1 MEGKSN
7 SKHFGK
13 CALTQTWAWILPTGG
28 ISSSADSNG
37 EGLRLEPRCYCLIV
51 LSRKYDPL
59 CFRQGGGGADTP
71 SCHSKSHPAKQ
82 TERPASCGALVQTSA
97 TSSIHRRVHIRT
109 AAVPA
114 SSEIQ
119 DLMCGSPTLFILISC
134 CSAPH
139 NDPPGKTNQAPMQRK
154 DNQVT

>member
-28 ISSSADSNG
+28 ISSSADSDG

-59 CFRQGGGGADTP
+59 CFRRGGGGPTP
-71 SCHSKSHPAKQ
+71 PPATRNHIQLNKRSGLLPV
-82 TERPASCGALVQTSA
+82 ELWFKPPPPAASTAASTSA
-97 TSSIHRRVHIRT
+97 PPPYLLPLRSR
-109 AAVPA
+109 
-114 SSEIQ
+114 
-119 DLMCGSPTLFILISC
+119 ISC
-134 CSAPH
+134 VEAQLCLY
-139 NDPPGKTNQAPMQRK
+139 
-154 DNQVT
+154 